1 MKWIDLNTWP
11 RKPLIEKYST
21 YVFPY
26 INIGANLDVT
36 NLYNYVKAQGISF
49 YCAMIYGA
57 TKAAMS
63 VENFKYRLIDKKPV
77 LCETLTPVFTYLPQ
91 GEEQF
96 YLVEQ
101 EFEEDML
108 SFCRKAK
115 ASAEALAK
123 EKEHAYMHGKDAVE
137 ILYMSCIPWIHYTHF
152 VRTIENG
159 GKDNIPRISWG
170 KYLKDKDGRMTM
182 PFSVQVH
189 HALMDGYHVGKYFE
203 KVEEW
208 LASFP
213 ERSF

>member
-1 MKWIDLNTWP
+1 MKWIDVDIWP
-11 RKPLIEKYST
+11 RKPLIDKYST

-26 INIGANLDVT
+26 INIGADLDVT
-36 NLYNYVKAQGISF
+36 KLYHYVKSQGISF

-57 TKAAMS
+57 TKAALS
-63 VENFKYRLIDKKPV
+63 VENFKYRLIDGKPV
-77 LCETLTPVFTYLPQ
+77 LCETLAPVFTYLPK

-101 EFEEDML
+101 EFEEDLL

-115 ASAEALAK
+115 ARAEAKAG
-123 EKEHAYMHGKDAVE
+123 EAEHAYMHGKDEVE

-152 VRTIENG
+152 VRTIEHG

-170 KYLKDKDGRMTM
+170 KYLQNKDGQITM

-189 HALMDGYHVGKYFE
+189 HALMDGYHVGMYFE
-203 KVEEW
+203 KMEAW